1 MNAWIWPWVSWAGK
15 DVRKDKGQHLKALE
29 ELTKAQLQLFIGSQ
43 LPIDKTK
50 CLCLCITASANK
62 NTALSDGAVLNCRK
76 EEFKRD

>member
-1 MNAWIWPWVSWAGK
+1 MLEKTRATIS
-15 DVRKDKGQHLKALE
+15 KALE

-50 CLCLCITASANK
+50 CLWLCITASANK